1 MDDFSYYQN
10 NLTLDSLHHNYK
22 FHLWDHRN
30 HCHCN
35 AFQCQDRI
43 HLKVIVDILEIWS
56 KLYNLLTI
64 FTFTSVSLKSF
75 IAYAGSNCIITNS
88 LVWTKAILWTIKFCR
103 MKNFMSKKLL
113 NFSVERKI
121 ILLEQSR
128 PCLPGSHVHSPMLV
142 SQTPALLQSSGHFS
156 SRI

>member
-30 HCHCN
+30 HCRCN

-43 HLKVIVDILEIWS
+43 HLKVIVDILETWS

-103 MKNFMSKKLL
+103 DENFMFKMLL
-113 NFSVERKI
+113 DYCNWRKDNLTRAIKTMPPRITSTFSNIGVTNSCTAAI
-121 ILLEQSR
+121 
-128 PCLPGSHVHSPMLV
+128 CW
-142 SQTPALLQSSGHFS
+142 TF
-156 SRI
+156 